1 MAAVKRGSIVNPATI
16 PERNNRCAKSMI
28 VMLRVVVTVIWLL
41 ALVLAGYLKRSRDV
55 ESVKS
60 FQQGGKRGKFR
71 ESLGKRGKI
80 VGLLPGCLSFFELG
94 PGVFE

>member
-1 MAAVKRGSIVNPATI
+1 MVSPAII
-16 PERNNRCAKSMI
+16 PERNKRFASRVI
-28 VMLRVVVTVIWLL
+28 FMLMMVVTVIWLL
-41 ALVLAGYLKRSRDV
+41 SLVLAGYLKRSRDA

-71 ESLGKRGKI
+71 ESSGERGKI
-80 VGLLPGCLSFFELG
+80 VSLLPGWLSFFELR